1 MKISTARIASVI
13 IPLLTIAVTVRA
25 VPSSSDS
32 QSTTPE
38 NDNTTPSSTQWAAS
52 PDNDIVQLSD
62 TSFVYNGEMQFPT
75 ILVGE
80 EGEFTEGTDYTV
92 SGVRSAKDAG
102 SYAIEISG
110 LGENSFNITKEWKIT
125 KKRNKL

>member
-32 QSTTPE
+32 ESTTPQN
-38 NDNTTPSSTQWAAS
+38 NDTTPSSTQWAAS
-52 PDNDIVQLSD
+52 PNNDIVQLSD
-62 TSFVYNGEMQFPT
+62 TSFVYNGEAQSPS

-80 EGEFTEGTDYTV
+80 EGELTE
-92 SGVRSAKDAG
+92 A
-102 SYAIEISG
+102 
-110 LGENSFNITKEWKIT
+110 
-125 KKRNKL
+125 